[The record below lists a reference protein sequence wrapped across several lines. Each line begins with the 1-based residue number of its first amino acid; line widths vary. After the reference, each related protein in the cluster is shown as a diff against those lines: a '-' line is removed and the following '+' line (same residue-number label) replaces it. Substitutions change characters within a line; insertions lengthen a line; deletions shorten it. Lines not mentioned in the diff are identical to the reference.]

1 MQQEIYLGRLEL
13 WLIQPSLSL
22 VAVMVMVMVI

>member
-13 WLIQPSLSL
+13 WLVQPSLSW
-22 VAVMVMVMVI
+22 VAVMVMVI